1 MLNNYVYNL
10 FLRKFFSFKGRSNRK
25 EYIARSLVEIFSFFL
40 MLYTVYNSSET
51 DSVYYD
57 IYLIGLF
64 LFCCLMYFQSIPLNA
79 RRLHDLNASGWWQL
93 IILIPFGQW
102 LFIFLA
108 VKKGTPGSNKYG
120 EPPID

>member
-1 MLNNYVYNL
+1 MLNNYIYNL
-10 FLRKFFSFKGRSNRK
+10 FFRSFFSFKGRNNRK
-25 EYIARSLVEIFSFFL
+25 EYIARSLLEIFSFFL

-51 DSVYYD
+51 DNVYYD

-64 LFCCLMYFQSIPLNA
+64 LFCCVMYFQSIPLNA

-93 IILIPFGQW
+93 IILAPFGQL
-102 LFIFLA
+102 LFIYLA
-108 VKKGTPGSNKYG
+108 FKKGTPGPNKYG